1 MVSGLNE
8 ILRAFKTMIPSGDQ
22 IQSAF
27 KPVGNQILQ
36 DIKTELPKRSGQL
49 ADSYTYVRRKYSNGL
64 TIGASYGKGGGNHA
78 HLIELGFKTRKGTGK
93 KSSKMA
99 TKDKVDGRFIEKR
112 VFEQYKNQA
121 ADDIMKRLG
130 DEVEKNWN
138 K

>member
-78 HLIELGFKTRKGTGK
+78 HLIELGFNKRNKRGR
-93 KSSKMA
+93 
-99 TKDKVDGRFIEKR
+99 VEGRFVERKVFDQIRSSGLNLMEKNLAN
-112 VFEQYKNQA
+112 E
-121 ADDIMKRLG
+121 I
-130 DEVEKNWN
+130 EKNWN